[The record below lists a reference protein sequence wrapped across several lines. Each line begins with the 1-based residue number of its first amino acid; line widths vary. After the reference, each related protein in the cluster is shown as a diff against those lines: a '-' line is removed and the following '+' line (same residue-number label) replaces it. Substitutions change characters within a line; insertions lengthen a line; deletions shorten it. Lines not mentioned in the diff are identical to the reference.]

1 MKKLEVQIL
10 IFISQLVPLG
20 DMYIHDPSIHDPT
33 MRETDN

>member
-10 IFISQLVPLG
+10 IFISLLVPLG

-33 MRETDN
+33 MHETDN